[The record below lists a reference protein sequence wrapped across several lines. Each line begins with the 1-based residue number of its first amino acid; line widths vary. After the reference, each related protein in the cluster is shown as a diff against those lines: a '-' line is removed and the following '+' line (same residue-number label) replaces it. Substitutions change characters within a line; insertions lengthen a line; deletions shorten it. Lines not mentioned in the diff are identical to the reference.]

1 MLPLRCSDAFWY
13 ILGGGLQAIEEEGL
27 LSSFWRCKVVRH
39 RLRGAWSRYVLVDK
53 NGQPSEQV
61 HSEEVSTYRR
71 AWTDYNSGCQ
81 MPRSPRCP
89 WAIDARLLKSIGRLR
104 HETMSSRG
112 GIWKS
117 LRSMIRL
124 ETSCF
129 CRGGP
134 ASYIADVCGR

>member
-27 LSSFWRCKVVRH
+27 LSSFWRCKVMRH
-39 RLRGAWSRYVLVDK
+39 RLRGAWSWYVLVDK
-53 NGQPSEQV
+53 NGQLSRQA

-71 AWTDYNSGCQ
+71 ARTNYNSRCQ
-81 MPRSPRCP
+81 MSRSPRRA

-104 HETMSSRG
+104 HETMSRRG
-112 GIWKS
+112 HIWKT

-129 CRGGP
+129 CRGRP
-134 ASYIADVCGR
+134 ASYIANVGGR